1 MAVQAGANKLTYLLH
16 LLYYLLAYLL
26 VYLVTFF
33 VGFNKEMIGRTG
45 RLHPTTDD
53 RDHPTSTTQKV
64 LRVSVR

>member
-45 RLHPTTDD
+45 RLMHPTTADTMAAIA
-53 RDHPTSTTQKV
+53 RG
-64 LRVSVR
+64 